1 MKKNSNYKTRLKDIQ
16 LFVFDVDGVISDG
29 SVLMDGAGEWVR
41 NMHVRDGLA
50 IKLALKQGFEVA
62 IITAGTSKKVEERM
76 RYLGIEYVFMGVMDK
91 ISVLKEF
98 LKQRELEL
106 EQTLYMGDDL
116 PDFKCLQAVGVSTC
130 PNDAVVEIRAI
141 SDYISHFSGGRGAVR
156 DVIEQTMKVQGK
168 WKAVEEHFF
177 DS

>member
-1 MKKNSNYKTRLKDIQ
+1 MEKNSNYKTRLKDIK

-29 SVLMDGAGEWVR
+29 SVLMDADGEWVR

-50 IKLALKQGFEVA
+50 MKLALGQGFDVA

-76 RYLGIEYVFMGVMDK
+76 RYLGIKHVFMGVMNK
-91 ISVLKEF
+91 ISVLN
-98 LKQRELEL
+98 ELVLSLNLNL

-116 PDFKCLQAVGVSTC
+116 PDYKCLKVVGVSAC
-130 PNDAVVEIRAI
+130 PNDAVVEIRQVC
-141 SDYISHFSGGRGAVR
+141 DYISHFQGGKGAVR

-168 WKAVEEHFF
+168 WKEVEQQFF
-177 DS
+177 GS